1 MKQNIKSEKTGYA
14 SVDKPWLEHY
24 DYSLIRDEIPSQTI
38 YSLAYDMNKNNL
50 GNVALDVRMSKNDFK
65 QGLKVTYRD
74 LFNRS
79 RLVARALKELGVKD
93 DEIIPLIVPN
103 VPEARYFI
111 YGNSYLGSTS
121 YPISPLMPANDLE
134 RIIKENGIKNLVV
147 FDAFYE
153 KYKNVIESTNLN
165 SVITLDGME
174 SLPSYIKNIMRL
186 KKKSNSLNDNVLSYD
201 EFVRLGRND
210 SFSAKE
216 YDPNHNAAII
226 GTSGTTGSSKG
237 VCLSDKNINAV
248 ALAYYDGQLFEGTML
263 DALIPSIGYGISMVH
278 YQTVSGKYVYLIP
291 ELLTDKF
298 PRALEVLK
306 PNNFPG
312 GPVHYINLKASNIN
326 LSKLPKYKNYISG
339 GASLPADVESSLN
352 KVENGYVETSPNLD
366 LVVRQG
372 YGLSENTALGSY
384 SKIGAYKF
392 GSIGIPLPYETVA
405 IFEPNTDKEL
415 KYGERGEICITGEA
429 MMREYLNNPEETDKV
444 LMLHSDGKKW
454 IHTKDIGY
462 MDEDGNIFHV
472 DRIKN
477 IFMRKGFNV
486 HPSKIADFLDSIY
499 FVKNST
505 VIGFDDPQEQAVP
518 VAFIELDAKYLD
530 RNIDELKDEL
540 KIACYESLEETSIPV
555 DFVFVDMIPVNL
567 GGKIDNNK
575 IKNEANINFSKSK
588 NVPKTLKFMK

>member
-1 MKQNIKSEKTGYA
+1 MKQNIKPEKTGYA

-38 YSLAYDMNKNNL
+38 YSLAYEMNKNNL

-147 FDAFYE
+147 FDYFYE

-201 EFVRLGRND
+201 EFVRLGRKD
-210 SFSAKE
+210 SFNAKE

-248 ALAYYDGQLFEGTML
+248 ALAYFDGQLFEGTML

-352 KVENGYVETSPNLD
+352 KVGNGYVETSPNLD

-372 YGLSENTALGSY
+372 FGLSENTALGSY

-429 MMREYLNNPEETDKV
+429 MMREYLNNPEETNKV
-444 LMLHSDGKKW
+444 LILHSDGKKW

>member
-1 MKQNIKSEKTGYA
+1 MKQNIKPEKTGYA

-201 EFVRLGRND
+201 EFVRLGRKD
-210 SFSAKE
+210 SFNAKE

-326 LSKLPKYKNYISG
+326 LSKSPKYKNYISG

>member
-1 MKQNIKSEKTGYA
+1 MKQNIKKEKTGYA

-38 YSLAYDMNKNNL
+38 YSLAYEMNKNNL

-201 EFVRLGRND
+201 EFVRLGRKD

-312 GPVHYINLKASNIN
+312 GPVHYINLKASNID

-372 YGLSENTALGSY
+372 FGLSENTALGSY

-429 MMREYLNNPEETDKV
+429 MMREYLNNPEETNKV
-444 LMLHSDGKKW
+444 LILHSDGKKW

>member
-1 MKQNIKSEKTGYA
+1 MKQNIKPEKTGYA

-38 YSLAYDMNKNNL
+38 YSLAYEMNKNNL

-79 RLVARALKELGVKD
+79 RLVARALKELVVKD

-201 EFVRLGRND
+201 EFVRLGRKD

-312 GPVHYINLKASNIN
+312 GPVHYINLKASNID

-372 YGLSENTALGSY
+372 FGLSENTALGSY

-429 MMREYLNNPEETDKV
+429 MMREYLNNPEETNKV
-444 LMLHSDGKKW
+444 LILHSDGKKW

-540 KIACYESLEETSIPV
+540 RIACYESLEETSIPV

>member
-1 MKQNIKSEKTGYA
+1 MKQNMKKEKTGYA

-24 DYSLIRDEIPSQTI
+24 DYNLIRDEIPSQTI
-38 YSLAYDMNKNNL
+38 YSLAYEMNKNNL
-50 GNVALDVRMSKNDFK
+50 GNIALDVRMSKNDFK

-134 RIIKENGIKNLVV
+134 RIIKENCIKNLVV

-201 EFVRLGRND
+201 EFVRLGRKD

>member
-1 MKQNIKSEKTGYA
+1 MKQNIKPEKTGYA

-38 YSLAYDMNKNNL
+38 YSLAYEMNKNNL

-201 EFVRLGRND
+201 EFVRLGRKD
-210 SFSAKE
+210 SFNAKE

-248 ALAYYDGQLFEGTML
+248 ALAYFDGQLFEGTML

-352 KVENGYVETSPNLD
+352 KVGNGYVETSPNLD

-372 YGLSENTALGSY
+372 FGLSENTALGSY

-429 MMREYLNNPEETDKV
+429 MMREYLNNPEETNKV
-444 LMLHSDGKKW
+444 LILHSDGKKW